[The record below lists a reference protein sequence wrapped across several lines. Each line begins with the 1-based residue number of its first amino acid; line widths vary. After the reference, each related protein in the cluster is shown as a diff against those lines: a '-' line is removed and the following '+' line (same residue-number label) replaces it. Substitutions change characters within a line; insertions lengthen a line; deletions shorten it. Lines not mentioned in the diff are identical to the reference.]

1 MNICAANELTGK
13 KQCERTVHVPCF
25 EHLVVKNSNGKIP
38 PVSPEGDMAGKV
50 FCTTG
55 CYQNYIKANAVGYG
69 WGNDGKNGALDCSE
83 VLLVNR
89 FLSDEGEFSNYRSP
103 PNGQTKLD
111 VCNRWANTINGCG
124 VMKHRSGKDVQNKVT
139 AIEAQMRLAQDFSET
154 STGQGLQDGSTLGS
168 WDEAVKQKCKYW
180 FLLQPVF
187 GQRAG
192 MKPMV
197 TTEDMLKTLDDD
209 DSDVSSVNFGN
220 DNGGGFTSSS
230 GFMSSDD
237 EDSSVV
243 EVHAHKKQ
251 KKGRNPEGEREEETK
266 KKKTTTT
273 TKTPKKM
280 KKTNKKGGG
289 SGDKKQTS
297 AQAQRNTDEQLAILV
312 ALKVADAQYK
322 NRMRKRELERSTRR
336 RLEDYDLTD
345 CEQWIEFAE
354 RFETIKATMGG
365 CAVRTAVQFPLFAET
380 SLLTA
385 EEKMKVQEHRGLV

>member
-1 MNICAANELTGK
+1 MK
-13 KQCERTVHVPCF
+13 K
-25 EHLVVKNSNGKIP
+25 
-38 PVSPEGDMAGKV
+38 
-50 FCTTG
+50 
-55 CYQNYIKANAVGYG
+55 
-69 WGNDGKNGALDCSE
+69 
-83 VLLVNR
+83 
-89 FLSDEGEFSNYRSP
+89 
-103 PNGQTKLD
+103 
-111 VCNRWANTINGCG
+111 
-124 VMKHRSGKDVQNKVT
+124 RSGKDVQNKVT

-154 STGQGLQDGSTLGS
+154 STGQGLQDGSTAGS

-197 TTEDMLKTLDDD
+197 TTEDMLNSLDDD
-209 DSDVSSVNFGN
+209 DSDVSSVDFGN

-266 KKKTTTT
+266 KKKTRTK
-273 TKTPKKM
+273 KTPKKM
-280 KKTNKKGGG
+280 KKTNKNGGG

-297 AQAQRNTDEQLAILV
+297 TQAQRNTDEQLAVLL

-322 NRMRKRELERSTRR
+322 NRMRKRELERSNRR

-354 RFETIKATMGG
+354 RFQTIKATLGG
-365 CAVRTAVQFPLFAET
+365 CAVRTAVAVQFPLFAET

-385 EEKMKVQEHRGLV
+385 EEKMKVREHRGLV